1 MNLPIV
7 LLVLLSLK
15 RTWAITCACEN
26 DVNCESSGICS
37 TKEGGK
43 CYKSLFKNQKN
54 GEITQALRCLE
65 PEKLVPRGNPFICHS
80 NKRIAHKFVSGCCSE
95 RNYCNENL
103 NLVLNITETEKNSSD
118 YYYGSSHQEILLPAI
133 LSGVLLLIF
142 ICVSLFIRLRKK
154 YFHNTSSS
162 PSRRT
167 KHDSNSSWC
176 SNCCI
181 GTGKALILHDE
192 GYQQVQGHT
201 ESTVQA
207 GAGITV
213 VSGSELND
221 YLTNTNSG
229 SGSGLPLLVQR
240 SVARQVTLLSTI
252 GQGRFGEVWKGEW
265 RGDYVAVKIFSSID
279 EKSWFR
285 EVEIF
290 QTVMLRHENILGFI
304 AADNKDSGTWTQLWL
319 VTEYMENGSLFDF
332 LNSMLV
338 THDLLLRMATSIA
351 TGLAHL
357 HMEIVGTQGKPAI
370 AHRDLKSKNILVK
383 KTGVCAIGDL
393 GMAVKYEPTTGV
405 VDIPQTG
412 KVGTKRYLA
421 PEILNDTIDMGNFEC
436 FKESDVYAFGLVLW
450 EICQRSIPSGR
461 EKPLDLEFRLP
472 YSEYVAPDPSL
483 DEMRKVVCI
492 EKLRPDIPEVWLKDS
507 VLIEITKL
515 MQETWTEKGSSRLTA
530 LRVKKSLTTIM
541 QCSIITDK
549 I

>member
-1 MNLPIV
+1 
-7 LLVLLSLK
+7 
-15 RTWAITCACEN
+15 
-26 DVNCESSGICS
+26 
-37 TKEGGK
+37 
-43 CYKSLFKNQKN
+43 
-54 GEITQALRCLE
+54 
-65 PEKLVPRGNPFICHS
+65 
-80 NKRIAHKFVSGCCSE
+80 
-95 RNYCNENL
+95 
-103 NLVLNITETEKNSSD
+103 
-118 YYYGSSHQEILLPAI
+118 
-133 LSGVLLLIF
+133 
-142 ICVSLFIRLRKK
+142 
-154 YFHNTSSS
+154 
-162 PSRRT
+162 
-167 KHDSNSSWC
+167 
-176 SNCCI
+176 
-181 GTGKALILHDE
+181 LILHDE

-265 RGDYVAVKIFSSID
+265 RGEYVAVKIFSSID

-338 THDLLLRMATSIA
+338 SHDLLLRMATSIA

-383 KTGVCAIGDL
+383 RTGVCAIGDL
-393 GMAVKYEPTTGV
+393 GMAVKYEPITGV

-436 FKESDVYAFGLVLW
+436 FKESDVYALGLVLW

-515 MQETWTEKGSSRLTA
+515 MQETWTEKGSTRLTA

-541 QCSIITDK
+541 QCSIISDK